1 MIHYFNFSSSSSI
14 MSVAFPKKSNISRS
28 SSSLYCRQR
37 LIVDWDKELNNCF
50 TFAFPAVSGTMIT
63 RRLSSGS
70 FFLMTY
76 PAFSSRS
83 MSAVTEP
90 VLRPVFSRARL
101 RSSGLL
107 HLRYQLISNRSE
119 TDREIER
126 PPDETGSSLW
136 PSSGITVW
144 RFPPSRFW
152 YFLLTTDRPPYKI
165 NLS

>member
-1 MIHYFNFSSSSSI
+1 MIYYFNFSSSSSI

-90 VLRPVFSRARL
+90 VLRPVFF
-101 RSSGLL
+101 
-107 HLRYQLISNRSE
+107 
-119 TDREIER
+119 
-126 PPDETGSSLW
+126 
-136 PSSGITVW
+136 PSSPAVIGPASFKISADFKSVGN
-144 RFPPSRFW
+144 
-152 YFLLTTDRPPYKI
+152 RPRD
-165 NLS
+165 